1 MTRRP
6 VWVLLL
12 SRLRGPD
19 GRIPTRT
26 RWITVAAIV
35 AAVVVTSVA
44 GIFWALIAII
54 GLIGLIFG
62 ITTLVNGSEPR
73 VGLRSRK
80 AGVLATGVSLVLLLV
95 GAGANT
101 AVQQVGGD
109 GDGRSAIAGPTTS
122 AVPSATP
129 TPTPEPVATE
139 EEVQEAVPIPFA
151 AVTVED
157 ATVDVGNTAVTVI
170 GANGEKVTTYLV
182 KYVDGVEVSRSV
194 VREETTRE
202 PVNEVTTNGTRVPPP
217 PVAAPV
223 VVNNGCDPN
232 YEGACVPIA
241 SDVDCAG
248 GSGNGPGYTTGPVRI
263 VGSDI
268 YDLDRDGDGIA
279 CDS

>member
-80 AGVLATGVSLVLLLV
+80 AGVLATV
-95 GAGANT
+95 
-101 AVQQVGGD
+101 
-109 GDGRSAIAGPTTS
+109 
-122 AVPSATP
+122 
-129 TPTPEPVATE
+129 
-139 EEVQEAVPIPFA
+139 
-151 AVTVED
+151 
-157 ATVDVGNTAVTVI
+157 
-170 GANGEKVTTYLV
+170 
-182 KYVDGVEVSRSV
+182 
-194 VREETTRE
+194 
-202 PVNEVTTNGTRVPPP
+202 
-217 PVAAPV
+217 
-223 VVNNGCDPN
+223 
-232 YEGACVPIA
+232 
-241 SDVDCAG
+241 
-248 GSGNGPGYTTGPVRI
+248 
-263 VGSDI
+263 
-268 YDLDRDGDGIA
+268 
-279 CDS
+279 